1 MISFLSN
8 RIALW
13 LRRHKAISEAEIPL
27 YNYAAFLILYTLMPI
42 LPILCIS
49 ILFHIPVLY
58 SILFFL
64 TFLPLRKYTGGF
76 HFHSQIPCLITSTL
90 IEGFFLYLS
99 TLPVSGQTLLPLQ
112 AVSCLSLLVWSPVI
126 SNKRPLTKK
135 EQRRCKRIAAALL
148 AFFSGI
154 CYLLCAVGH
163 TAVAAYTVY
172 AILMTALLQY
182 PAIIQK
188 RMHGK

>member
-13 LRRHKAISEAEIPL
+13 LHRHKAISEAEIPL
-27 YNYAAFLILYTLMPI
+27 YSYAAFLILYTLTPI

-49 ILFHIPVLY
+49 ILFHIPFLY
-58 SILFFL
+58 SILFFF

-126 SNKRPLTKK
+126 SNKRNQKKK
-135 EQRRCKRIAAALL
+135 ERN
-148 AFFSGI
+148 
-154 CYLLCAVGH
+154 
-163 TAVAAYTVY
+163 
-172 AILMTALLQY
+172 
-182 PAIIQK
+182 P
-188 RMHGK
+188 GKL

>member
-1 MISFLSN
+1 MKDPG
-8 RIALW
+8 
-13 LRRHKAISEAEIPL
+13 RHRA
-27 YNYAAFLILYTLMPI
+27 
-42 LPILCIS
+42 C
-49 ILFHIPVLY
+49 IPVLY

-126 SNKRPLTKK
+126 SDKRPLTKK
-135 EQRRCKRIAAALL
+135 EQRRCKRITTALL
-148 AFFSGI
+148 AFSSGI
-154 CYLLCAVGH
+154 CYLLCVAGH
-163 TAVAAYTVY
+163 TAVAAYSVY